1 MDKQT
6 QKKLLEIVKR
16 NYEEIAEDF
25 SETRKKHLWP
35 ELLQLTRNIKNGDK
49 ILDVGCGSGRL
60 LEALKD
66 KKINYFGV
74 DTSEK
79 LIKLAEEK
87 YKSENYKLPRPRP
100 AFAGR
105 QITNYKFQV
114 CDILELSKIPEI
126 SFDYVFSVAV
136 LHHLPGEDL
145 RVAALKQLKNKIK
158 PEGKIIITVWDL
170 WSQKKFR
177 KIIIRTELLK
187 LFNKLKLM
195 FRRKRSGKS
204 QIAECR
210 ALSISGDFGDIIF
223 DWKNSKGEKTSRRYY
238 HAFRKREL
246 KKIIKKAGLRIEK
259 IYNDKFNYYAIL
271 KK

>member
-6 QKKLLEIVKR
+6 QKNLLNIVKR

-35 ELLQLTRNIKNGDK
+35 ELSRLTRDIKNGDK
-49 ILDVGCGSGRL
+49 ILDAGCGSGRL

-66 KKINYFGV
+66 KKINYLGV
-74 DTSEK
+74 DASEK
-79 LIKLAEEK
+79 LIKLAGERYQVVGFK
-87 YKSENYKLPRPRP
+87 FQVLS
-100 AFAGR
+100 F
-105 QITNYKFQV
+105 KFQV

-145 RVAALKQLKNKIK
+145 RIAALKQLKNKIK
-158 PEGKIIITVWDL
+158 PDGRIIITVWNL

-177 KIIIRTELLK
+177 KIIVRTELLK
-187 LFNKLKLM
+187 LFNKLKLIFRR
-195 FRRKRSGKS
+195 FRRKSLRKS
-204 QIAECR
+204 QVAEFR
-210 ALSISGDFGDIIF
+210 ALSISGDFGDIMF
-223 DWKNSKGEKTSRRYY
+223 DWKNSKGEKISRRYY

-246 KKIIKKAGLRIEK
+246 KKIIKKAGLQIEK
-259 IYNDKFNYYAIL
+259 IHNDKFNYYAIL
-271 KK
+271 TK

>member
-6 QKKLLEIVKR
+6 QKNLLEVVKR

-35 ELLQLTRNIKNGDK
+35 ELSRLTRDIKDGDK
-49 ILDVGCGSGRL
+49 ILDAGCGSGRM

-66 KKINYFGV
+66 KKIDYLGV
-74 DTSEK
+74 DASEK
-79 LIKLAEEK
+79 LIKLAGER
-87 YKSENYKLPRPRP
+87 YQTAGSE
-100 AFAGR
+100 F
-105 QITNYKFQV
+105 QVSSFKFQV

-126 SFDYVFSVAV
+126 NFDYVFCAAV

-145 RVAALKQLKNKIK
+145 RLAALKQLKNKIK
-158 PEGKIIITVWDL
+158 PEGKIIITVWNL

-187 LFNKLKLM
+187 LFSKLKSM

-210 ALSISGDFGDIIF
+210 ALSISGDFGDIMF
-223 DWKNSKGEKTSRRYY
+223 DWKNGKGEKTSRRYY

-246 KKIIKKAGLRIEK
+246 KKIIKKAGLKIEK

>member
-6 QKKLLEIVKR
+6 QKNLLEIVKR

-25 SETRKKHLWP
+25 NETRKKYLWP
-35 ELLQLTRNIKNGDK
+35 ELLQLTRDIKDGDK

-66 KKINYFGV
+66 KKINYLGV

-79 LIKLAEEK
+79 LIKLAEER
-87 YKSENYKLPRPRP
+87 YK
-100 AFAGR
+100 AAGFE
-105 QITNYKFQV
+105 FQV
-114 CDILELSKIPEI
+114 RDILELSKIPEI
-126 SFDYVFSVAV
+126 NFDYVFCVAV

-145 RVAALKQLKNKIK
+145 RLASLKQLKNKIK
-158 PEGKIIITVWDL
+158 PEGKIIITVWNL
-170 WSQKKFR
+170 WSREKLR

-187 LFNKLKLM
+187 LFNKLKLIFRS
-195 FRRKRSGKS
+195 FRRKSSRKS

-238 HAFRKREL
+238 HAFRKKEL
-246 KKIIKKAGLRIEK
+246 KKITKKAGLRIEK